1 MVDWGGVVAWRV
13 RGRGI
18 IAAWKADSPLR
29 APGGVCSRSGAP
41 RSLTERA
48 PRHAVVAVAVVA
60 KRVCARPGE
69 GAWWAGAAGGG
80 QAALRCRDRYHV
92 PEILRADTAP
102 AEAVLACIVIR
113 AAAVQQPGDPLD
125 VRDTREVQR
134 SGCAPRERHGT
145 VPLDSRGRVSH
156 EDRAVPPQRVEPFVC
171 ASCERS
177 ESAAL
182 VCGASHVSSQAP
194 LAPVPRSRRE
204 PKGVAVG

>member
-1 MVDWGGVVAWRV
+1 MANVRVDRTPGVGGWWWWTGGGVVAWRV

-48 PRHAVVAVAVVA
+48 PRHAVVAVAGVA

-80 QAALRCRDRYHV
+80 QAALRCRDRHHV

-102 AEAVLACIVIR
+102 AEAVLACLVIR
-113 AAAVQQPGDPLD
+113 A
-125 VRDTREVQR
+125 R
-134 SGCAPRERHGT
+134 
-145 VPLDSRGRVSH
+145 
-156 EDRAVPPQRVEPFVC
+156 F
-171 ASCERS
+171 
-177 ESAAL
+177 
-182 VCGASHVSSQAP
+182 
-194 LAPVPRSRRE
+194 
-204 PKGVAVG
+204 

>member
-1 MVDWGGVVAWRV
+1 VDWGGVVAWRV

-48 PRHAVVAVAVVA
+48 PRHAVVAVAGVA

-80 QAALRCRDRYHV
+80 QAALRCRDRHHV

-113 AAAVQQPGDPLD
+113 AAAVYSSPGILSMSETPG
-125 VRDTREVQR
+125 R
-134 SGCAPRERHGT
+134 SSGRGARHASATARSLSAPAAE
-145 VPLDSRGRVSH
+145 SRMKTGLSRRSASSRSYAR
-156 EDRAVPPQRVEPFVC
+156 RA
-171 ASCERS
+171 
-177 ESAAL
+177 SAAR
-182 VCGASHVSSQAP
+182 ARHSS
-194 LAPVPRSRRE
+194 
-204 PKGVAVG
+204 VGRLM